1 MRAWARV
8 RTTRNMNPP
17 GGPVGA
23 GHRPTSRAMPSDR
36 PIDENS
42 SPLFHGID
50 YGFDIFPWEVGQMS
64 LDAGHDEE
72 PLPVLTAS
80 CDDSDVAR
88 RAGGKGRNL
97 HALTTAGFQV
107 PGWSVIGLDIF
118 AVFAGG
124 SGLAERLGKLLSD
137 GWELRAG
144 EIAGEIAAL
153 VEAAPLDERIAA
165 AIDAAYGHVGGGLVA
180 VRSSGDEEDGA
191 EHSFAG
197 QFDSFLNVTGID
209 QVTEYV
215 RKCWASGFSERSLRY
230 RAQRGLPPGAGGVA
244 VVLQRMVPAER
255 SGVLFTA
262 DPTTGSTERFVLSAV
277 HGLGEG
283 LVSGAVDADTVVLD
297 AAGGEPLS
305 TVIGDKQESYGAG
318 DGPGCTVRAVGEED
332 RKVLSLTPDD
342 LARLHMLGVR
352 VTEHYGAP
360 QDIEWAIADGTLWV
374 LQSRPVTTPLTAPGA
389 PPAPRQSVPE
399 PQGELRI
406 WDNSNIIESF
416 SGVVSPL
423 TYSFA
428 ADTYAKVYE
437 SYARTM
443 GVRSG
448 QLREVREW
456 TPHLLGYFHG
466 RVYYNLF
473 HWYRMVRLAP
483 LYPLNRRVLE
493 KSLGVAE
500 GISDETAEELHP
512 FTPRK
517 GLRGRWSRLFRTA
530 VFGWRFLTVR
540 HSVETFHRDFYRAY
554 EIFNSVDY
562 DALPGEE
569 TYRRLRRLQRELIEK
584 WGPMQAL
591 DATILLSVGMLALL
605 TRRWLPDAPEWFT
618 WAAAGPGKDLES
630 AEPVWALAELAALV
644 RADDTVRELLE
655 RTPDAEAH
663 RALRDGGHTE
673 VLAAVDAYVAD
684 YGYRSP
690 DELKLEVP
698 DLSEDPAGL
707 FALLRDVPPDTG
719 DATGTGTRTDTGTG
733 TRTDTRT
740 SADTGTRTDT
750 GSGAA
755 GDRGGEAEVYLD
767 RHLRGP
773 RRWIYERVR
782 RKARNALADRE
793 RLRFCRT
800 RAFGAAKRMLRA
812 MGRDL
817 ARTGAI
823 DAWDDIFMLRLEEV
837 RGAYEG
843 MIVHSEL
850 KDLVALRRKQL
861 AADAELRAPS
871 RFTTRGAPYWSGN
884 LERAG
889 WTRGPA
895 VRSGAGEL
903 RGTPCC
909 PGVAE
914 GPAVVTDV
922 PRDIGG
928 GILLTYRTDPGWVAA
943 LSSAAA
949 LVIERG
955 SPLTHVAVVARELGI
970 PTVVQVR
977 NVTTEIRTGTP
988 LRVDGA
994 AGTVTVLGDPP
1005 PPDDGQPSG
1014 APDTARTETRP

>member
-1 MRAWARV
+1 MSL
-8 RTTRNMNPP
+8 
-17 GGPVGA
+17 GA
-23 GHRPTSRAMPSDR
+23 G
-36 PIDENS
+36 
-42 SPLFHGID
+42 
-50 YGFDIFPWEVGQMS
+50 FD
-64 LDAGHDEE
+64 DE
-72 PLPVLTAS
+72 PLPVLS
-80 CDDSDVAR
+80 SSSDEAEVVR

-107 PGWSVIGLDIF
+107 PGWSVLGLD
-118 AVFAGG
+118 VFAEFARG
-124 SGLAERLGKLLSD
+124 SGLSERIEKLLSE
-137 GWELRAG
+137 GWDLRAG

-153 VEAAPLDERIAA
+153 VEAAPLDDRIAA
-165 AIDAAYGHVGGGLVA
+165 AVDAAYRHVGRGLVA
-180 VRSSGDEEDGA
+180 VRSSGDEEDGT

-209 QVTEYV
+209 QVTEHV

-244 VVLQRMVPAER
+244 VVVQRMVPAER
-255 SGVLFTA
+255 SGVLFTV
-262 DPTTGSTERFVLSAV
+262 DPTTGSTERFVLSSV
-277 HGLGEG
+277 YGLGEG

-297 AAGGEPLS
+297 AGDGEPLS
-305 TVIGDKQESYGAG
+305 TVIGDKQESFGAG
-318 DGPGCTVRAVGEED
+318 AGPGCAVRPVADEN
-332 RKVLSLTPDD
+332 RKVLSLSSED

-352 VTEHYGAP
+352 AADHYGAP

-374 LQSRPVTTPLTAPGA
+374 LQSRPVTTTLTAPDA
-389 PPAPRQSVPE
+389 PSAPQGSGSVPE
-399 PQGELRI
+399 SEGQLRI

-437 SYARTM
+437 SYARTL
-443 GVRSG
+443 GVRSE

-456 TPHLLGYFHG
+456 TPNMLGYFHG

-483 LYPLNRRVLE
+483 FYALNRRVLE

-500 GISDETAEELHP
+500 GISDETAERLHP

-517 GLRGRWSRLFRTA
+517 GLRGRWSRLFRAA
-530 VFGWRFLTVR
+530 VFGWRFLTIR
-540 HSVETFHRDFYRAY
+540 KSVETFHRDFYRAY
-554 EIFNSVDY
+554 EIFNNIDY

-618 WAAAGPGKDLES
+618 WAAAGPGRDVES

-644 RADDTVRELLE
+644 RADDEVRELLE
-655 RTPDAEAH
+655 RTPDADAH

-698 DLSEDPAGL
+698 DLYEDPAGL
-707 FALLRDVPPDTG
+707 FALLRDAPPD
-719 DATGTGTRTDTGTG
+719 TDTGTG
-733 TRTDTRT
+733 TG
-740 SADTGTRTDT
+740 SGSGTGT
-750 GSGAA
+750 GSDGA
-755 GDRGGEAEVYLD
+755 GDRRNEAEAYLD

-773 RRWIYERVR
+773 RRWVYERVR

-812 MGRDL
+812 TGRDL
-817 ARTGAI
+817 ARIGAI
-823 DAWDDIFMLRLEEV
+823 DAWDDVFMLRLEEV
-837 RGAYEG
+837 RGTYEG
-843 MIVHSEL
+843 MVVHAEL
-850 KDLVALRRKQL
+850 KNLVALRRKQL
-861 AADAELRAPS
+861 AADAELFAPS

-884 LERAG
+884 LEHAG
-889 WTRGPA
+889 WSRGPA

-914 GPAVVTDV
+914 GPAVVTDT

-928 GILLTYRTDPGWVAA
+928 GILLTYRTDPGWVSA

-977 NVTTEIRTGTP
+977 DVTTEIRTGTP

-1005 PPDDGQPSG
+1005 PPHDGDLTG
-1014 APDTARTETRP
+1014 TPDTARTETHP